1 MKVFLSWS
9 GEKSHKVALV
19 LRDWLPSVL
28 QSIKPYV
35 SSEDIDKGARWSTDI
50 AKELE
55 DSTFGILCV
64 TKENLNAPWLTFE
77 AGALSKTMDKSY
89 VTPFLVDIKRSEVS
103 GPILQFQSTIFE
115 KNDLEKLVKDLN
127 KACKGDMLEESRL
140 IKTFEVWYGELEKS
154 LKKVIEET
162 EDSSDIEIKEDNDEV
177 ETDIVEEVL
186 EISRINQKLIRS
198 ISDGDTTSLSFLS
211 KQINDL
217 NGKVEEI
224 NKRIFMIRSNS
235 KRSINYREYENFSMT
250 LDPEF
255 RAYILLSILK
265 EEIPGIYEYG
275 NNIIQDIRNG
285 QKLEITYRKI
295 EGLESILKEFVYI
308 NKYSDRVIRNVRITR
323 GLDINEVVY
332 NLRDSL
338 MELIDNNK
346 LLSNSI
352 V

>member
-9 GEKSHKVALV
+9 GERSHKVALV

-55 DSTFGILCV
+55 DSMFGILCV
-64 TKENLNAPWLTFE
+64 TKENLNAPWLNFE

-127 KACKGDMLEESRL
+127 KACKGEMLEEARL

-162 EDSSDIEIKEDNDEV
+162 EDSSDIQIKEDNDEV
-177 ETDIVEEVL
+177 ATDIVEEVL

-211 KQINDL
+211 KQIEDL
-217 NGKVEEI
+217 NGKVEDI
-224 NKRIFMIRSNS
+224 NKRILMIRPNF
-235 KRSINYREYENFSMT
+235 KRNITYSGYENLSMR

-255 RAYILLSILK
+255 RAYMLLSILK
-265 EEIPGIYEYG
+265 EEIPGIYDYG

-285 QKLEITYRKI
+285 QSLEIIYRKI
-295 EGLESILKEFVYI
+295 ESLDSILKEFIYM
-308 NKYSDRVIRNVRITR
+308 NKYSERVLRNIRVTSS
-323 GLDINEVVY
+323 LDINEVVY

-338 MELIDNNK
+338 MEFIESNK
-346 LLSNSI
+346 LLKT